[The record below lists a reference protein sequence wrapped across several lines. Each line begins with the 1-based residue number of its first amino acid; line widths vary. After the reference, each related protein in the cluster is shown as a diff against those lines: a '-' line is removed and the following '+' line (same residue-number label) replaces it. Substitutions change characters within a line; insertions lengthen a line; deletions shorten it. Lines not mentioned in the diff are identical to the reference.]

1 MSRPNSAS
9 GQERKTCVF
18 LSLLWGNKKADPT
31 QMSPGQLRKTSR
43 LLAAAGGL
51 EAVMSHVRDTQFI
64 GDMMNEK
71 VITVN
76 GKTKNVVL
84 STTHISSGEFK
95 PKSSSSCLTKEAAV
109 VYVGNFVNTLKAEL
123 NKLELKA
130 EEREAR
136 RQARIDEML
145 GKDLIEKKQGNL
157 PVALRL
163 DLEQVKV
170 QAEDEQILGE
180 ADALTEAIW
189 RQSGMPSEASTSLSA
204 ESFANSLCIF
214 VNAEERDTVC
224 GISLKEYASKK
235 LACFGWWS
243 GNESGNLDIRCPD
256 DVDQLV
262 EHGLMFNRLN
272 EVVCQDGFR
281 MSVQAG
287 YVDCFGM
294 RYSSS
299 RDGYRFTEVEIAFP
313 SAEDPMLLP
322 YKQVCGEVYAYV
334 PVSVVAMIVAK
345 HGGVVEGQLPVGVP
359 NLESLKVEVFKR
371 PLNACSS
378 QEVMA

>member
-1 MSRPNSAS
+1 MSRSNNAS
-9 GQERKTCVF
+9 RQERKMQVFLSSRQRKKVLAF
-18 LSLLWGNKKADPT
+18 LSLLWGKKKADPA
-31 QMSPGQLRKTSR
+31 QMSAGQLRKTSR

-123 NKLELKA
+123 NKLQPVA
-130 EEREAR
+130 
-136 RQARIDEML
+136 
-145 GKDLIEKKQGNL
+145 EKKQARL

-163 DLEQVKV
+163 DLDQVKV
-170 QAEDEQILGE
+170 QTEDEDVLSE

-189 RQSGMPSEASTSLSA
+189 RQSGMPSEASTSVGA

-214 VNAEERDTVC
+214 LNAEERDTVC
-224 GISLKEYASKK
+224 GISLKAYASEK

-262 EHGLMFNRLN
+262 KRALVFDR
-272 EVVCQDGFR
+272 
-281 MSVQAG
+281 
-287 YVDCFGM
+287 
-294 RYSSS
+294 
-299 RDGYRFTEVEIAFP
+299 
-313 SAEDPMLLP
+313 
-322 YKQVCGEVYAYV
+322 
-334 PVSVVAMIVAK
+334 
-345 HGGVVEGQLPVGVP
+345 
-359 NLESLKVEVFKR
+359 KVEAFKR
-371 PLNACSS
+371 PPSACSS
-378 QEVMA
+378 QKVMA